1 MAPEEM
7 RRTFNMGLGM
17 LVCVPAERE
26 AEAITL
32 LERSG
37 EQVFAVGQV
46 AAADAPDAPV
56 EFLTQ

>member
-1 MAPEEM
+1 
-7 RRTFNMGLGM
+7 MGLGM
-17 LVCVPAERE
+17 LVCVPADRE
-26 AEAITL
+26 ADAVTL

-37 EQVFAVGQV
+37 EQVFSVGQV